1 MQLLH
6 MTIDELDGEE
16 SQLKFAIDKE
26 EVATYYVDD
35 GIHNPATIIYDFAK
49 VSGSWKRKKPR
60 YYLDGGMV
68 RFILHTRS
76 QSAALRVSCGRLR
89 RF

>member
-16 SQLKFAIDKE
+16 SQLKFSIDKE

-49 VSGSWKRKKPR
+49 VSGSWGKKKVR
-60 YYLDGGMV
+60 YYLDGGIV

-76 QSAALRVSCGRLR
+76 
-89 RF
+89 